1 MLLSGYTST
10 TSIKEIR
17 KSKKYP
23 KPKNKIQSVD
33 NRFIYSPTYEPI
45 RGSDIFGDLPP
56 KKVLFE
62 PDYLNE
68 RKYEVYCEKK
78 HIEES
83 LKPQKMKYINKSYSS
98 LQINCNNKNRNR
110 NSEIIPKNTVYNINN
125 LRYGYN
131 PYKTTYNASYVPLKI
146 SSDTLVGNNKYL
158 GTGVAYNSRK
168 QKIECLKSNIFCDRD
183 KYNQNTYL
191 KDNFDPRN
199 INHNNWYTNLDWR
212 NNKSEL
218 IFYKDN
224 QKEFYDNN
232 SKNNN
237 KYFELYK

>member
-1 MLLSGYTST
+1 MLLRGYTST
-10 TSIKEIR
+10 TNIKEYR
-17 KSKKYP
+17 KT
-23 KPKNKIQSVD
+23 KNKHKNKVQSLD
-33 NRFIYSPTYEPI
+33 KRFIFSPTYEPI
-45 RGSDIFGDLPP
+45 YGSDIFSDLPP

-62 PDYLNE
+62 PDYLNK
-68 RKYEVYCEKK
+68 RKYEIYCEKK

-83 LKPQKMKYINKSYSS
+83 LKQPIKIKYINKSSS
-98 LQINCNNKNRNR
+98 TLHLNVNNNRNDK
-110 NSEIIPKNTVYNINN
+110 NELIPKNTVYNINN

-131 PYKTTYNASYVPLKI
+131 PYKTTYNASYLPMKI
-146 SSDTLVGNNKYL
+146 SSDTLVGNNKNL

-168 QKIECLKSNIFCDRD
+168 QKIECLKSNIFYDRD
-183 KYNQNTYL
+183 KYKQNAYL
-191 KDNFDPRN
+191 RDNFDPQN

-237 KYFELYK
+237 KYFDLYK